1 MTLFGRLRRLSV
13 RRQVDTQRVAD
24 QVWGDTSLFA
34 HPNFHAVIL
43 IHGYNTHEEGDN
55 GAQAAYQGWYDSV
68 SAKLPDGAWPT
79 NTAVFG
85 FYWPG
90 DVGGRVTLARFKS
103 ALTFGHRI
111 GVATQAGERL
121 GVCLRQQGPASV
133 TLIAHSL
140 GCRVALTALR
150 DTAPMRSFGT
160 LPKVNAAILM
170 AGAVSESSCRASIDP
185 DASSD
190 ASPEFAPNIVAPGRF
205 WNLYSTQDSVL
216 ALAYPAAAS
225 ADGDTHPCAIGYR
238 GGPRGRWQ
246 GGTFSTNLPHNGY
259 WMYVNGHQLGANAVS
274 PRWARSP
281 LQAGGLPDRKLPK
294 RSLG

>member
-1 MTLFGRLRRLSV
+1 MPRQRTRDGTTSV
-13 RRQVDTQRVAD
+13 QQSCRMVPGPPIRQ
-24 QVWGDTSLFA
+24 S
-34 HPNFHAVIL
+34 
-43 IHGYNTHEEGDN
+43 
-55 GAQAAYQGWYDSV
+55 SV
-68 SAKLPDGAWPT
+68 
-79 NTAVFG
+79 

-246 GGTFSTNLPHNGY
+246 GGKS
-259 WMYVNGHQLGANAVS
+259 HQSAPQRVLDVREWAPTRSHAVS